1 MKARDRY
8 TQLTRGRSQFLD
20 TAVECS
26 RLTLPYLVQ
35 EDLSSR
41 PTHQKL
47 HTPWQS
53 VGSKSVVNLAAKLML
68 ALLPP
73 QTTFF
78 KLQIRDDKL
87 GEEIAPEIK
96 SELDLSFSKLERMV
110 MDYINASSDR
120 VVVHQALKH
129 LIVSGNALIFM
140 GKDGLKNYPLNR
152 YVVNRDGNGNICEIV
167 TKELVSRRILSDDLP
182 ELLLPQPAV
191 NPPGNDGYKTGS
203 DDQDVEVYTYV
214 RKDEPS
220 GRWIWH
226 QEAFDKIL
234 PGSRS
239 TAPKNA
245 SPWLVLR
252 FNTVDGEDYGRG
264 RVEEFLGDIRSLE
277 GLSQA
282 LVEGSAAAAK
292 VVFLV
297 SPSSTTKPK
306 TIADA
311 GNGAIVQG
319 REEDVS
325 VIQVGKTA
333 DFRTAAEQMQNLEK
347 RINDAFLVLQ
357 VRQSERTTAEE
368 VRLTQ
373 MELEQQLG
381 GLFSLLTIEFLV
393 PYLNRTL
400 HILQRTNKI
409 PKIPKDIV
417 RPEIVAGVNA
427 LGRGQDQQSLVQ
439 FITTIANTMGP
450 EIMAKFLDPTEYIK
464 RLAAAQ
470 GIDVLN
476 LVKSP
481 ETMEQEKQAQQQQL
495 MQAEMMKQAGQFAN
509 APMADP
515 SKNPSLGRS
524 LDDGYSELTGKQ
536 NPENAKQT
544 IPTNESEEQEALPA
558 EGFEA

>member
-8 TQLTRGRSQFLD
+8 TQLSRGRNQFLD

-26 RLTLPYLVQ
+26 RLTLPYLIQ

-53 VGSKSVVNLAAKLML
+53 VGAKCTVNLAAKLML

-73 QTTFF
+73 QTSFF
-78 KLQIRDDKL
+78 KLQVRDDKL
-87 GEEIAPEIK
+87 GEEIPREIR
-96 SELDLSFSKLERMV
+96 SELDLSFSKMERMV

-152 YVVNRDGNGNICEIV
+152 YVVNRDGNGNVCEIV
-167 TKELVSRRILSDDLP
+167 TKELISRRMIGVDLP
-182 ELLLPQPAV
+182 NPLP
-191 NPPGNDGYKTGS
+191 NSPGDEGQKTGS
-203 DDQDVEVYTYV
+203 DDHDVEVYTYV
-214 RKDEPS
+214 RLDDN

-226 QEAFDKIL
+226 QEAQDMIL

-239 TAPKNA
+239 TAPKNTT
-245 SPWLVLR
+245 PWLVLR

-282 LVEGSAAAAK
+282 LVEGSAAASK

-319 REEDVS
+319 RPDDVG

-333 DFRTAAEQMQNLEK
+333 DFRTAAEQINTLER
-347 RINDAFLVLQ
+347 RISDAFLLLQ

-381 GLFSLLTIEFLV
+381 GLFSLLTVEFLV
-393 PYLNRTL
+393 PYLDRTL
-400 HILQRTNKI
+400 HILQRNKQL
-409 PKIPKDIV
+409 PKIPKDLV

-427 LGRGQDQQSLVQ
+427 LGRGQDQQSLIM
-439 FITTIANTMGP
+439 FIQTIAQTMGP
-450 EIMAKFLDPTEYIK
+450 EIMAEFLDAGEYIK

-476 LVKSP
+476 LVKSA
-481 ETMEQEKQAQQQQL
+481 ETMEQEKQAQMQAAQQQAL
-495 MQAEMMKQAGQFAN
+495 MEQAGQIAGS
-509 APMADP
+509 PMADP
-515 SKNPSLGRS
+515 SKNPALGRG
-524 LDDGYSELTGKQ
+524 LNDGYDQLNGQ
-536 NPENAKQT
+536 NQGEPPPEGA
-544 IPTNESEEQEALPA
+544 EETPA
-558 EGFEA
+558 EG

>member
-8 TQLTRGRSQFLD
+8 TQLSTGRSQFLD

-26 RLTLPYLVQ
+26 KLTLPYLIQ
-35 EDLSSR
+35 EDLTSQ
-41 PTHQKL
+41 PTRQKL

-53 VGSKSVVNLAAKLML
+53 VGSKCVVNLAAKLML

-73 QTTFF
+73 QTSFF
-78 KLQIRDDKL
+78 KLQVRDDKL
-87 GEEIAPEIK
+87 GEEIPRDIR
-96 SELDLSFSKLERMV
+96 SELDLSFSKMERMV

-140 GKDGLKNYPLNR
+140 GKEGLKNYPLNR
-152 YVVNRDGNGNICEIV
+152 YVINRDGNGNVCEIV
-167 TKELVSRRILSDDLP
+167 TKELISRKILAMDLP
-182 ELLLPQPAV
+182 EPLP
-191 NPPGNDGYKTGS
+191 NSPGDDGHKTGS
-203 DDQDVEVYTYV
+203 DDDDVEVYTYV
-214 RKDEPS
+214 QLDNN

-226 QEAFDKIL
+226 QEALDRII

-239 TAPKNA
+239 TAPKNT
-245 SPWLVLR
+245 SPWLTLR

-282 LVEGSAAAAK
+282 LVEGSAAASK

-319 REEDVS
+319 RPDDVG

-333 DFRTAAEQMQNLEK
+333 DFRTAADQINNLER
-347 RINDAFLVLQ
+347 RISDAFLLLQ

-381 GLFSLLTIEFLV
+381 GLFSLLTVEFLV

-400 HILQRTNKI
+400 HILQRNREL
-409 PKIPKDIV
+409 PKIPKDLV
-417 RPEIVAGVNA
+417 RPQIVAGVNA
-427 LGRGQDQQSLVQ
+427 LGRGQDQQSLVM
-439 FITTIANTMGP
+439 FIQTLAQTMGP
-450 EIMAKFLDPTEYIK
+450 DIIGQFLDPGEYIK

-476 LVKSP
+476 LVKTQ
-481 ETMEQEKQAQQQQL
+481 ETMEQERMQQQQA
-495 MQAEMMKQAGQFAN
+495 MQQQALLEQAGQFAN
-509 APMADP
+509 SPLADP
-515 SKNPSLGRS
+515 SKNKAVDQTMVDAYNQES
-524 LDDGYSELTGKQ
+524 
-536 NPENAKQT
+536 NAEEQT
-544 IPTNESEEQEALPA
+544 IPATES
-558 EGFEA
+558 G

>member
-8 TQLTRGRSQFLD
+8 NQLTVGRRQFLD

-26 RLTLPYLVQ
+26 RLTLPYLIQ
-35 EDLSSR
+35 DDLTSR

-47 HTPWQS
+47 FTPWQS

-68 ALLPP
+68 ALIPP
-73 QTTFF
+73 QTSFF
-78 KLQIRDDKL
+78 KLQVRDDKL
-87 GEEIAPEIK
+87 GEEFPREVK
-96 SELDLSFSKLERMV
+96 SELDLSFAKMERMV
-110 MDYINASSDR
+110 MDYVNASSDR

-140 GKDGLKNYPLNR
+140 GKDGLKNFPLNR
-152 YVVNRDGNGNICEIV
+152 FVVNRDGNGNVCEIV
-167 TKELVSRRILSDDLP
+167 TKELISRKILGMDLP
-182 ELLLPQPAV
+182 ESVP
-191 NPPGNDGYKTGS
+191 NSPGDDGYKTGS

-214 RKDEPS
+214 RLDDN
-220 GRWIWH
+220 GRWVWH

-234 PGSRS
+234 PNSRS
-239 TAPKNA
+239 TAPKNT

-282 LVEGSAAAAK
+282 IVEGSAAAAK

-319 REEDVS
+319 RPDDVG

-333 DFRTAAEQMQNLEK
+333 DFRTAAEQMQTLER
-347 RINDAFLVLQ
+347 RISEAFLVLQ

-381 GLFSLLTIEFLV
+381 GLFSLLTVEFLI

-400 HILQRTNKI
+400 HILQRTNQI
-409 PKIPKDIV
+409 PKLPKDIV
-417 RPEIVAGVNA
+417 RPQIVAGVNA
-427 LGRGQDQQSLVQ
+427 IGRGQDQQSLVQ
-439 FITTIANTMGP
+439 FAQTLAQTMGP
-450 EIMAKFLDPTEYIK
+450 EVMAKYLDPGEYVK

-476 LVKSP
+476 LVKTP
-481 ETMEQEKQAQQQQL
+481 ETMANEAQQQQQQ
-495 MQAEMMKQAGQFAN
+495 MQQMEMLKQAGQFAN
-509 APMADP
+509 SPMADP
-515 SKNPSLGRS
+515 SKNEGMGNMLK
-524 LDDGYSELTGKQ
+524 DGYDQAQ
-536 NPENAKQT
+536 NGNTEGEP
-544 IPTNESEEQEALPA
+544 PA
-558 EGFEA
+558 EGG

>member
-8 TQLTRGRSQFLD
+8 TQLTRGRTQFLD

-35 EDLSSR
+35 DDLSQR

-53 VGSKSVVNLAAKLML
+53 VGAKSVVNLAAKLML

-73 QTTFF
+73 QTSFF
-78 KLQIRDDKL
+78 KLQIQDNKL
-87 GEEIAPEIK
+87 GVEFPPEIR
-96 SELDLSFSKLERMV
+96 SEMDLSFAKMERMV
-110 MDYINASSDR
+110 MDYISASNDR
-120 VVVHQALKH
+120 VIVHQALKH

-152 YVVNRDGNGNICEIV
+152 FVINRDGNGNVCEIV
-167 TKELVSRRILSDDLP
+167 TKELISRKLLGTDLP
-182 ELLLPQPAV
+182 AAMP
-191 NPPGNDGYKTGS
+191 NSPGDDGYKTGS

-214 RKDEPS
+214 RLDEN

-226 QEAFDKIL
+226 QEALDMIL
-234 PGSRS
+234 PNSRS
-239 TAPKNA
+239 TAPKNK

-311 GNGAIVQG
+311 GNGAIVQC
-319 REEDVS
+319 RPDDVG

-333 DFRTAAEQMQNLEK
+333 DFRTAQEQMINLER
-347 RINDAFLVLQ
+347 RIGEAFLVLQ

-381 GLFSLLTIEFLV
+381 GLFSLLTVEFLV
-393 PYLNRTL
+393 PYLDRTL
-400 HILQRTNKI
+400 HILQRNKEL
-409 PKIPKDIV
+409 PKIPKDVVKPAI
-417 RPEIVAGVNA
+417 IAGVNA
-427 LGRGQDQQSLVQ
+427 LGRSSDQEALVMFAQSLSQTV
-439 FITTIANTMGP
+439 GP
-450 EIMAKFLDPTEYIK
+450 ELMVKHIDPGEYIK

-470 GIDVLN
+470 GIDALN
-476 LVKSP
+476 LIKSP
-481 ETMEQEKQAQQQQL
+481 ETMQQEKQIQQQDFQTQQL
-495 MQAEMMKQAGQFAN
+495 AENVGSFAN
-509 APMADP
+509 SPMADP
-515 SKNPSLGRS
+515 SKNPAIGR
-524 LDDGYSELTGKQ
+524 LLNDGYDQLQNANNQGQQAPTGQ
-536 NPENAKQT
+536 
-544 IPTNESEEQEALPA
+544 EEAPA
-558 EGFEA
+558 EG

>member
-26 RLTLPYLVQ
+26 RLTLPYLIQ

-87 GEEIAPEIK
+87 GEEIAPEVK
-96 SELDLSFSKLERMV
+96 SELDLTFSKLERMV
-110 MDYINASSDR
+110 MDHINASSDR

-140 GKDGLKNYPLNR
+140 GKEGLKNYPLQR

-167 TKELVSRRILSDDLP
+167 TKELISRKMLGADLP
-182 ELLLPQPAV
+182 EPLP
-191 NPPGNDGYKTGS
+191 NSPGDDGYKTGS

-214 RKDEPS
+214 RLDDN
-220 GRWIWH
+220 GRWVWH
-226 QEAFDKIL
+226 QEALDMIL

-239 TAPKNA
+239 TSPKNT

-282 LVEGSAAAAK
+282 LVEGSAAASK

-306 TIADA
+306 TIAEA

-319 REEDVS
+319 RPDDVG

-333 DFRTAAEQMQNLEK
+333 DFRTAAEQMANLER
-347 RINDAFLVLQ
+347 RISEAFLVLQ

-381 GLFSLLTIEFLV
+381 GLFSLLTVEFLV

-400 HILQRTNKI
+400 HILQRMNVL
-409 PKIPKDIV
+409 PKLPKDLV

-427 LGRGQDQQSLVQ
+427 LGRGQDQQSLVM
-439 FITTIANTMGP
+439 FIQTIAQTMGP
-450 EIMAKFLDPTEYIK
+450 EVMAKFLDPSEYIK
-464 RLAAAQ
+464 RLAASQ

-481 ETMEQEKQAQQQQL
+481 ETMEQEKQQAMQEQQQAAL
-495 MQAEMMKQAGQFAN
+495 TAQAGQIASS
-509 APMADP
+509 PMMDP
-515 SKNPSLGRS
+515 SKNPAMGRT
-524 LDDGYSELTGKQ
+524 LNDGYDQLNGNE
-536 NPENAKQT
+536 QT
-544 IPTNESEEQEALPA
+544 IPPPEGEDEEALPA
-558 EGFEA
+558 EGFDA

>member
-8 TQLTRGRSQFLD
+8 NQLTVGRRQFLD

-26 RLTLPYLVQ
+26 RLTLPYLIQ
-35 EDLSSR
+35 DDLTSR

-47 HTPWQS
+47 FTPWQS

-68 ALLPP
+68 ALIPP
-73 QTTFF
+73 QTSFF
-78 KLQIRDDKL
+78 KLQVRDDKL
-87 GEEIAPEIK
+87 GEEFPETVK
-96 SELDLSFSKLERMV
+96 SELDLSFAKMERMV
-110 MDYINASSDR
+110 MDYVNASSDR

-140 GKDGLKNYPLNR
+140 GKDGLKNFPLNR
-152 YVVNRDGNGNICEIV
+152 FVVNRDGNGQVIEIV
-167 TKELVSRRILSDDLP
+167 TKELISRKLLGMDLLEAMPNSAGDD
-182 ELLLPQPAV
+182 
-191 NPPGNDGYKTGS
+191 GHKTGS

-214 RKDEPS
+214 RLDDN
-220 GRWIWH
+220 GRWVWH

-234 PGSRS
+234 PNSRS
-239 TAPKNA
+239 TAPKNT

-282 LVEGSAAAAK
+282 IVEGSAAAAK

-319 REEDVS
+319 RPDDVG

-333 DFRTAAEQMQNLEK
+333 DFRTAAEQMQTLER
-347 RINDAFLVLQ
+347 RISEAFLVLQ

-381 GLFSLLTIEFLV
+381 GLFSLLTVEFLI

-400 HILQRTNKI
+400 HILQRTNQI
-409 PKIPKDIV
+409 PKLPKDIV
-417 RPEIVAGVNA
+417 RPQIVAGVNA
-427 LGRGQDQQSLVQ
+427 IGRGQDQQSLVQ
-439 FITTIANTMGP
+439 FAQTLAQTMGP
-450 EIMAKFLDPTEYIK
+450 EIMAKFLDPGEYVK

-476 LVKSP
+476 LVKTP
-481 ETMEQEKQAQQQQL
+481 ETMAQEAEQQQQQ
-495 MQAEMMKQAGQFAN
+495 MQQMEMLKQAGQFAN
-509 APMADP
+509 SPMADP
-515 SKNPSLGRS
+515 SKNEGMGNMLK
-524 LDDGYSELTGKQ
+524 DGYDQLQ
-536 NPENAKQT
+536 NGNTEGEP
-544 IPTNESEEQEALPA
+544 PT
-558 EGFEA
+558 EGG

>member
-8 TQLTRGRSQFLD
+8 NQLTVGRRQFLD

-26 RLTLPYLVQ
+26 RLTLPYLIQ
-35 EDLSSR
+35 DDLTSR

-47 HTPWQS
+47 FTPWQS

-68 ALLPP
+68 ALIPP
-73 QTTFF
+73 QTSFF
-78 KLQIRDDKL
+78 KLQVRDDKL
-87 GEEIAPEIK
+87 GEEFPREVK
-96 SELDLSFSKLERMV
+96 SELDLSFAKMERMV
-110 MDYINASSDR
+110 MDYVNASSDR

-140 GKDGLKNYPLNR
+140 GKDGLKNFPLNR
-152 YVVNRDGNGNICEIV
+152 FVVNRDGNGNVCEIV
-167 TKELVSRRILSDDLP
+167 TKELISRKILGMDLP
-182 ELLLPQPAV
+182 ESVP
-191 NPPGNDGYKTGS
+191 NSPGDDGYKTGS

-214 RKDEPS
+214 RLDDN
-220 GRWIWH
+220 GRWVWH

-234 PGSRS
+234 PNSRS
-239 TAPKNA
+239 TAPKNT

-282 LVEGSAAAAK
+282 IVEGSAAAAK

-319 REEDVS
+319 RPDDVG

-333 DFRTAAEQMQNLEK
+333 DFRTAAEQMQTLER
-347 RINDAFLVLQ
+347 RISEAFLVLQ

-381 GLFSLLTIEFLV
+381 GLFSLLTVEFLI

-400 HILQRTNKI
+400 HILQRTNQI
-409 PKIPKDIV
+409 PKLPKDIV
-417 RPEIVAGVNA
+417 RPQIVAGVNA
-427 LGRGQDQQSLVQ
+427 IGRGQDQQSLVQ
-439 FITTIANTMGP
+439 FAQTLAQTMGP
-450 EIMAKFLDPTEYIK
+450 EIMAKFLDPGEYVK

-476 LVKSP
+476 LVKTP
-481 ETMEQEKQAQQQQL
+481 ETMAQEAQQQQQQ
-495 MQAEMMKQAGQFAN
+495 MQQMEMLKQAGQFAN
-509 APMADP
+509 SPMADP
-515 SKNPSLGRS
+515 SKNEGMGNMLK
-524 LDDGYSELTGKQ
+524 DGYDQVQ
-536 NPENAKQT
+536 NGNTEGEP
-544 IPTNESEEQEALPA
+544 PT
-558 EGFEA
+558 EGG